1 MLNHI
6 EGIVP
11 AISALLAM
19 FALIFTIR
27 SGIQNKRAD
36 IMMECH
42 RRSDALLV
50 LRHELTKRLG
60 VAESHSADASLESDI
75 KAWIQRFW
83 CLQFDEYEFWRR
95 GFIDDGF
102 FKYWMLSRRQE
113 FEKST
118 ADQLSP
124 SPASFEVMTYEVGFE
139 DVSWMWAGATSP
151 SSGDFKGFMQL
162 VRENQIDRAM
172 RMHGPWLLRRWGFWG

>member
-6 EGIVP
+6 EEIFP
-11 AISALLAM
+11 AISTSLAM

-27 SGIQNKRAD
+27 SGILNKRAD

-42 RRSDALLV
+42 RRSDALLA
-50 LRHELTKRLG
+50 LRYELTKRLG
-60 VAESHSADASLESDI
+60 VAEPHSADASLEADI

-102 FKYWMLSRRQE
+102 FKYWMLSRRRG

-124 SPASFEVMTYEVGFE
+124 SPTSFDEMTYEVGFE
-139 DVSWMWAGATSP
+139 DVSWMWIGATSP
-151 SSGDFKGFMQL
+151 RSGDFKGFMQL

-172 RMHGPWLLRRWGFWG
+172 RMHGPGLLCRWGFWG